1 MAAMSRFQHWR
12 RAWQTWTTRWWPY
25 RVIEHID
32 EDVPVRLGFR
42 TVHALGQPAWRAV
55 FICPCGCGDTV
66 ELSLLDTIRPA
77 WTLRRD
83 AKRRVTLSPSV
94 WRQRGCNSHYFIE
107 AGRVRWV

>member
-1 MAAMSRFQHWR
+1 MSRLQRWR
-12 RAWQTWTTRWWPY
+12 RSWQTWSTRWWPY
-25 RVIEHID
+25 RVIEQAGD
-32 EDVPVRLGFR
+32 DPPDRLAVR
-42 TVHALGQPAWRAV
+42 TVYVLGQPAWRAALR
-55 FICPCGCGDTV
+55 CPCGCGDTV